1 MSTPETY
8 IPNED
13 IPEVSPQLQI
23 PEREVVK
30 EVPITVINGALE
42 ELIRNEKEIPDIK
55 RPPTIH

>member
-23 PEREVVK
+23 PEREPVK
-30 EVPITVINGALE
+30 EVPISVINGALE
-42 ELIRNEKEIPDIK
+42 ELIHGEQETPDVK